1 MNFLKKAVFTA
12 LTLGMVS
19 GMAFAAE
26 PEIPDEHI
34 TNITPG
40 SEEQIS
46 ILCVGNSILNHGP
59 SADIGWSGSWGMAA
73 SSADKDYYH
82 LLQDKVKEAGYTN
95 VAWSSTGVATLER
108 AIDKRTDYDYK
119 AEIDQLL
126 APSVRA
132 AMPDIVIFQ
141 IGENVNQGPTRE
153 SYKIAMEKLAEF
165 CVSVNPD
172 VEIIFCMPFWGG
184 DAKCLGV
191 KDAAIETGFT
201 YADLSQF
208 NTDDNKAIGLFEH
221 NGVAI
226 HPGDQGMARPGNG
239 KYCRRNIQAVRSSSL
254 QKIC

>member
-82 LLQDKVKEAGYTN
+82 LLQDKVKEAGYTKRR
-95 VAWSSTGVATLER
+95 LE
-108 AIDKRTDYDYK
+108 
-119 AEIDQLL
+119 
-126 APSVRA
+126 
-132 AMPDIVIFQ
+132 F
-141 IGENVNQGPTRE
+141 
-153 SYKIAMEKLAEF
+153 
-165 CVSVNPD
+165 
-172 VEIIFCMPFWGG
+172 
-184 DAKCLGV
+184 
-191 KDAAIETGFT
+191 
-201 YADLSQF
+201 
-208 NTDDNKAIGLFEH
+208 H
-221 NGVAI
+221 
-226 HPGDQGMARPGNG
+226 
-239 KYCRRNIQAVRSSSL
+239 RSCYS
-254 QKIC
+254 